1 MRNFFVNTVAKAYEE
16 VPNKTAICPYINI
29 EFKSTIS
36 ELFKPINNMRP
47 KKPNVMPNIL
57 TEVISSSFR
66 RR

>member
-16 VPNKTAICPYINI
+16 VPIETAICPYINI

-47 KKPNVMPNIL
+47 KPNVPNIL